1 MYCESPVGDNAGTK
15 QSLNQRPFFVFTAIG
30 YIGSPGRAHASEPR
44 ARLVGLPL
52 LSRWWMFGALTGS
65 FALDG
70 SGVSGNLVAVGNL
83 GKPCDVTRLCDNF
96 GRCHTQ
102 GVCSVLQPSCAVAGE
117 PL

>member
-1 MYCESPVGDNAGTK
+1 MREVQAVQSYLFFLFLPGVAACPLYRLSGQSPPH
-15 QSLNQRPFFVFTAIG
+15 R
-30 YIGSPGRAHASEPR
+30 EPR
-44 ARLVGLPL
+44 ARVVGLPL
-52 LSRWWMFGALTGS
+52 SSRWWMFGALTGS

>member
-1 MYCESPVGDNAGTK
+1 MWYKAISSVSFFFFFFDLSLPYYRLSGQSPPH
-15 QSLNQRPFFVFTAIG
+15 R
-30 YIGSPGRAHASEPR
+30 EPR
-44 ARLVGLPL
+44 ARVVGLPL
-52 LSRWWMFGALTGS
+52 SSRWWMFGALTGS

>member
-1 MYCESPVGDNAGTK
+1 MWYKAITSVSFSFLFLFLFFLRPVAALLSAQSPPH
-15 QSLNQRPFFVFTAIG
+15 R
-30 YIGSPGRAHASEPR
+30 EPR
-44 ARLVGLPL
+44 ARVVGLPL
-52 LSRWWMFGALTGS
+52 SSRGWVFGALTGS